1 MAKKELTA
9 ITIFGGI
16 ITLLEEDGTIGRY
29 RQRGIDKL
37 SRKTID
43 GLIWE
48 GKLSPNWR
56 EFKELPKNYNIHFE
70 DEWVM
75 GKANANFKI

>member
-56 EFKELPKNYNIHFE
+56 EFKELPKITYSL
-70 DEWVM
+70 
-75 GKANANFKI
+75 